1 MEQKYLAEQAIVKH
15 QENHSDEIVTE
26 VSPAPTFYS
35 AETYHQ
41 DYYAANQ
48 EQPYCSML
56 IGPKIAKFKSVFA
69 EYLK

>member
-1 MEQKYLAEQAIVKH
+1 
-15 QENHSDEIVTE
+15 VTE
-26 VSPAPTFYS
+26 ISPAPIFYS

-48 EQPYCSML
+48 QQPYCSML
-56 IGPKIAKFKSVFA
+56 IGPKIAKFNTLFA